1 MRDCTN
7 GSPFCV
13 HLCAV
18 MLFFVR
24 KNDTSINNE
33 RSAII
38 AGIKKSINFAVANAG
53 VPAYKSINSNWL
65 KLKR

>member
-1 MRDCTN
+1 MR
-7 GSPFCV
+7 SPLCI

-18 MLFFVR
+18 MRFFCV
-24 KNDTSINNE
+24 KNNVSINNE
-33 RSAII
+33 RSAIVV
-38 AGIKKSINFAVANAG
+38 GIKKSINFAVANAG

>member
-1 MRDCTN
+1 MR
-7 GSPFCV
+7 SSFCV

-18 MLFFVR
+18 MWFFVR

-53 VPAYKSINSNWL
+53 IARVQIN
-65 KLKR
+65 K